1 MLTQFQFKGRKLFAS
16 LSYIIFTVYTIFA
29 IYLLFLSP
37 YRQSAHTRFETSG
50 VAYNLVPFKTIHDY
64 IRASDHINFDA
75 WFSNLA
81 GNVLVFMPLGF
92 FLPLLF
98 TKFMTFWRTTL
109 VVMGSTLSVE
119 LLQYGLKV
127 GSLDV
132 DDIILNTVGGIIGY
146 IVYKVIYFLFRLFKR

>member
-1 MLTQFQFKGRKLFAS
+1 
-16 LSYIIFTVYTIFA
+16 
-29 IYLLFLSP
+29 
-37 YRQSAHTRFETSG
+37 
-50 VAYNLVPFKTIHDY
+50 
-64 IRASDHINFDA
+64 
-75 WFSNLA
+75 
-81 GNVLVFMPLGF
+81 MPLGF